1 MKSNQEIDKKILVG
15 NSVMDS
21 VFKGEMTASEA
32 IENEYAELLAAR
44 RTADPTLAKKSAIQ
58 IALLDAGVGKST
70 KIGTVLDQTITT
82 GADTNE
88 WLIPAWMD
96 ETLHEAIY
104 AQDVLQYITGSTIN
118 VDSTVLKAATLDL
131 LSTANKD
138 ATKRKRVS
146 EGADLPLAKITTGAK
161 SIELFKHGRA
171 VEITYEAMRRMRMDE
186 MMKILDAIAMDI
198 SGQELGEAVDVLVNG
213 DGNSNPATT
222 IGFSTATADTVTA
235 AELVRLCV
243 DFFVATNL
251 QPTTVVCGQAMFRSL
266 LTLRYDP
273 TLVEGAMKGFGFNA
287 PQINPASLNLILA
300 DVPKLASAS
309 TKNLAV
315 VFNKDY
321 ALNKYVE
328 NGSMIRE
335 YNANIRNQTKLGTI
349 SDVSGFAKFN
359 ANAVR
364 YMLSA

>member
-1 MKSNQEIDKKILVG
+1 MKSNQEIDKKILVSG
-15 NSVMDS
+15 KVMDS
-21 VFKGEMTASEA
+21 VFTGEMTANESL
-32 IENEYAELLAAR
+32 ENTYYEELADR
-44 RTADPTLAKKSAIQ
+44 RKADPSLANKSAVQ

-70 KIGTVLDQTITT
+70 KIGTVLDQTIST
-82 GADTNE
+82 GSDTNE

-96 ETLHEAIY
+96 ETLHESIY
-104 AQDVLQYITGSTIN
+104 AQDILQYITGAAIN

-146 EGADLPLAKITTGAK
+146 EGADLPLAKITTGSK

-171 VEITYEAMRRMRMDE
+171 VEITYEALRRMRMDE

-198 SGQELGEAVDVLVNG
+198 SGQELGEAADVLVNG
-213 DGNSNPATT
+213 DGNSNAATS
-222 IGFSTATADTVTA
+222 IGFSTATANTITA

-251 QPTTVVCGQAMFRSL
+251 QPTTVLCGSALFRSL
-266 LTLRYDP
+266 LALRYDP

-287 PQINPASLNLILA
+287 PQINPAALNLILA
-300 DVPKLASAS
+300 EIPTISS
-309 TKNLAV
+309 KNVAV

-359 ANAVR
+359 NNAVR
-364 YMLSA
+364 YLPSA